1 MTLTQLEIFS
11 VVAELRGF
19 TSAAAR
25 LGISQSAV
33 SHAIRGLEKELS
45 VELLHR
51 HQARVEPSDIGLRL
65 LQRARAMLGLAE
77 TMRQEAAASR
87 GMKLGTLRIG
97 SFGPSASMRLLPLIL
112 QHFRQAYPGIEV
124 LIDEGPDRQV
134 VQWLQERRIDIGFVV
149 LPEQRFDTVP
159 LFEDQLVAVLPV
171 EHPLAKQQAVEL
183 AQLCQYPFVLTEAG
197 SAELVGNLFQGARLQ
212 PNIRYRCSQLI
223 STLDTVARG
232 EAVTVLA
239 ELSVP
244 DGGDGRYC
252 IRPLRPAVP
261 RRVGLALLDKCQASP
276 AASAFIELASELLR
290 GGALGQKNM
299 AAKPARTT
307 L

>member
-1 MTLTQLEIFS
+1 MTLTQLHIFA
-11 VVAELRGF
+11 VVAELGGF

-33 SHAIRGLEKELS
+33 SHAIRALEQELD
-45 VELLHR
+45 VVLLHR
-51 HQARVEPSDIGLRL
+51 HQARVELSDIGQHL

-77 TMRQEAAASR
+77 TMRQEAAAAR

-112 QHFRQAYPGIEV
+112 RHFRQAYPDIEV
-124 LIDEGPDRQV
+124 LVDEGPDRQV
-134 VQWLQERRIDIGFVV
+134 VQWLQERRVDIGFVV
-149 LPEQRFDTVP
+149 LPEPRFDSVP
-159 LFEDQLVAVLPV
+159 LFEDQLVAVLPA
-171 EHPLAKQQAVEL
+171 EHPLAAQASVALE
-183 AQLCQYPFVLTEAG
+183 QLCGQPFVLTEAG
-197 SAELVGNLFQGARLQ
+197 SSELVDNLFRGARLQ
-212 PNIRYRCSQLI
+212 PDIRYRCSQLI

-232 EAVTVLA
+232 DAVTVVA

-244 DGGDGRYC
+244 DGGAGRYC

-261 RRVGLALLDKCQASP
+261 RRVGLALPDRRQASP
-276 AASAFIELASELLR
+276 ATSAFIELATELLR
-290 GGALGQKNM
+290 SGALNLAVEPG
-299 AAKPARTT
+299 RTN

>member
-1 MTLTQLEIFS
+1 MTLTQLHIFS
-11 VVAELRGF
+11 VVAELGGF
-19 TSAAAR
+19 TSAATR

-33 SHAIRGLEKELS
+33 SHAIRALEQELD

-97 SFGPSASMRLLPLIL
+97 SFGPSASMRLLPVLL

-134 VQWLQERRIDIGFVV
+134 LQWLQERRVDIGFVV
-149 LPEQRFDTVP
+149 LPEQRFDCVP
-159 LFEDQLVAVLPV
+159 LFADQLVAVLPAA
-171 EHPLAKQQAVEL
+171 HPLAQQPSVEL
-183 AQLCQYPFVLTEAG
+183 AQLCQYPFVLSEAG
-197 SAELVGNLFQGARLQ
+197 SAELISNLFLSARLQ
-212 PNIRYRCSQLI
+212 PDIRYRCSQLI

-232 EAVTVLA
+232 DALTVVA

-244 DGGDGRYC
+244 DGGDERYC
-252 IRPLRPAVP
+252 TRPLRPAVP
-261 RRVGLALLDKCQASP
+261 RQVGLALLDRRQTSP
-276 AASAFIELASELLR
+276 AVQAFIELATELLR
-290 GGALGQKNM
+290 SGALNL
-299 AAKPARTT
+299 ALKPSRAN